1 MAVLFAEGFTGVPRS
16 GGVTLSLSSLAKLG
30 YVLKAFNNN
39 TSDVTNNSSWL
50 TNIVADPVF
59 ADRNMMGL
67 YSTNSTYQW
76 EAQARM
82 PLDTTGFEK
91 FVIGFTAYT
100 FSAATLATTFV
111 QIMLTDNTQITNSN
125 SLPAGLIVGI
135 SVPNDGATAASVF
148 HNTADG
154 STPVEGVVK
163 GKLMHIEALIEQD
176 VDRVRVYVDGVLVQ
190 DYTYTGTFAKADGG
204 FGIIARYPV
213 GQANTGTGVYFSN
226 LYMLGV
232 DATHPGILGPATR
245 ILEVA
250 PQTDKAVEWKHPDA
264 YASNAAVLQQYFD
277 AANPAYVTTGGPA
290 TDLYGGLD
298 AVGQNAAAV
307 HGAVFKM
314 QAMTMAEGTHT
325 LASAVEYNGTE
336 AIGTKEYPL
345 ILATLNNFVMDVS
358 KNPVTNAKW
367 TPQEIANAG
376 FGFSLIK

>member
-1 MAVLFAEGFTGVPRS
+1 MAVLFAEGFTGVPRAS
-16 GGVTLSLSSLAKLG
+16 QTMSVSSLSKLG
-30 YVLKAFNNN
+30 YVLKSLNG
-39 TSDVTNNSSWL
+39 TSADVTSSSSWAAQV
-50 TNIVADPVF
+50 TADPVF
-59 ADRNMMGL
+59 ADRNRVAL
-67 YSTNSTYQW
+67 YSTNNGSSWLSQM
-76 EAQARM
+76 RM
-82 PLDTTGFEK
+82 PLDTQGFEK
-91 FVIGFTAYT
+91 FVIGFTAET
-100 FSAATLATTFV
+100 LSAATAQSVQVALTGNTPVTT
-111 QIMLTDNTQITNSN
+111 TA
-125 SLPAGLIVGI
+125 LPADTLVTVT
-135 SVPNDGATAASVF
+135 VPNDGVSPGGAY
-148 HNTADG
+148 DG
-154 STPVEGVVK
+154 TTSTPLPNVAK

-176 VDRVRVYVDGVLVQ
+176 VDRVRIYVNGVLVC

-204 FGIIARYPV
+204 FSLIARWPTA
-213 GQANTGTGVYFSN
+213 QANGSSGVYFSN
-226 LYMLGV
+226 VYMLGV

-277 AANPAYVTTGGPA
+277 AANPAYLTTGGPA

-325 LASAVEYNGTE
+325 LASAVQYGTTK
-336 AIGTKEYPL
+336 AIGAKEYPL
-345 ILATLNNFVMDVS
+345 TLATLNNFVMDVS
-358 KNPVTNAKW
+358 KNPVTNARW